1 MFAVVDL
8 ETTGGNPG
16 TDKIIEIAIY
26 IHDGEKIVDYFSSL
40 VNPEVPI
47 PVFIARLTRISDEM
61 VSSAPLFSEI
71 AEQVHAFLA
80 DHIFVAHNVMFDYS
94 FLAFALQRE
103 GFPYE
108 KKMLCTCKTSRMVFP
123 GHPSYSLSKICNS
136 LQIELKDAHRA
147 SADAYATA
155 ILLDKIIKKQNG
167 SLDAFYN
174 YHVKPKNH
182 SKIPDQQLE
191 LLPSKAGV
199 LYFADDNGNV
209 IYVTKSSNLRK
220 KAASIL
226 SKLHTKRF
234 AGIAASATSIDFE
247 TTGGVLL
254 AAIREI
260 ESVDAIVPRF
270 NRRISN
276 SESRFSVYETLGDN
290 GFLMLHTAEFNKA
303 RQPLVT
309 FSNEKEARL
318 ELAKVCAEFGLFTSK
333 EMLSHK
339 PELFDE
345 SPDSYNEKVVL
356 AIDKLKS
363 YRKNFLIADRGKET
377 DHVSMV
383 VIKDGIFTG
392 YIHLD
397 RHQAKNSVDEML
409 EMMKPSNDHPSIFKS
424 IVRHV
429 SQGKYQKI
437 INF

>member
-1 MFAVVDL
+1 
-8 ETTGGNPG
+8 
-16 TDKIIEIAIY
+16 
-26 IHDGEKIVDYFSSL
+26 
-40 VNPEVPI
+40 
-47 PVFIARLTRISDEM
+47 
-61 VSSAPLFSEI
+61 
-71 AEQVHAFLA
+71 
-80 DHIFVAHNVMFDYS
+80 
-94 FLAFALQRE
+94 
-103 GFPYE
+103 
-108 KKMLCTCKTSRMVFP
+108 MVFP
-123 GHPSYSLSKICNS
+123 DHPSYSLSKTCNS

-155 ILLDKIIKKQNG
+155 ILLDKIIKSKMVLWMQ
-167 SLDAFYN
+167 FYN

-276 SESRFSVYETLGDN
+276 SESRFSVYETLGEN

-345 SPDSYNEKVVL
+345 SPDSYNEKW
-356 AIDKLKS
+356 
-363 YRKNFLIADRGKET
+363 FWPLISLSR
-377 DHVSMV
+377 
-383 VIKDGIFTG
+383 
-392 YIHLD
+392 
-397 RHQAKNSVDEML
+397 
-409 EMMKPSNDHPSIFKS
+409 
-424 IVRHV
+424 IV
-429 SQGKYQKI
+429 KT
-437 INF
+437 F